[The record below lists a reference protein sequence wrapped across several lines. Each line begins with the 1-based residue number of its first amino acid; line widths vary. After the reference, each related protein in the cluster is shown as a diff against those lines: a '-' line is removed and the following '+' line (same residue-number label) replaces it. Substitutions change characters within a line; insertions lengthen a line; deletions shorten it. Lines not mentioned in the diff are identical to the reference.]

1 MSTVNKKICKYS
13 IQNMKQI
20 KLKKYEIKL
29 NHSPAAKAINS
40 ILVQYIVSFH
50 GDLSLGEW

>member
-1 MSTVNKKICKYS
+1 M
-13 IQNMKQI
+13 
-20 KLKKYEIKL
+20 KKYEIKL